1 MEDKKLINLEAIRSR
16 RARELRELALGVS
29 YPLTHSGDA
38 AHVKRL
44 ETPNLAVPS
53 PRRRR
58 SPADPSAAESV
69 VEPTK
74 TPANI

>member
-1 MEDKKLINLEAIRSR
+1 MEDKKVVNSEAIRSR
-16 RARELRELALGVS
+16 RARELRELALGVF

-44 ETPNLAVPS
+44 ETPNLPVPL

-58 SPADPSAAESV
+58 LPPDLSVAESV

-74 TPANI
+74 TPADI